1 MTLHLFGGR
10 FLSFLHSHPDD
21 SPQGKTGNS
30 GWAWYTA
37 GAKEELRFLPIW
49 RVLHHSSAPLSPA
62 PPPGQIRPLLTLS
75 IGPWEAWARDDS
87 AWAAVARWAQA
98 LAGSLGTTQ
107 PRTHSQN
114 RPRTGWEEGWGRGA
128 LHPHG
133 PSPHVHSA
141 PRKRRRGRGCMRTGD
156 QSGSGY
162 SAAPT
167 SC

>member
-1 MTLHLFGGR
+1 MTQHGQPLPGG
-10 FLSFLHSHPDD
+10 P
-21 SPQGKTGNS
+21 
-30 GWAWYTA
+30 
-37 GAKEELRFLPIW
+37 
-49 RVLHHSSAPLSPA
+49 
-62 PPPGQIRPLLTLS
+62 RPWL
-75 IGPWEAWARDDS
+75 GPWGPLNR
-87 AWAAVARWAQA
+87 R
-98 LAGSLGTTQ
+98 
-107 PRTHSQN
+107 PIHN

-141 PRKRRRGRGCMRTGD
+141 PRKMRRERGCMRTGD